1 MAQNSVVQPAL
12 KTPSTDVVKG
22 YACLTCRQRK
32 IKCDQH
38 NPCAHCIKV
47 STECKFIAPVRGKRK
62 RTKTPKEGLHAKLKR
77 YEQLLKSYGAKIEPS
92 DDDESS
98 DEETN
103 SRFDSNKSS
112 PSSISKNR
120 SGLYQESKSNI
131 IHEDDSSRYYEKY
144 VEPSKCQM
152 MANF

>member
-12 KTPSTDVVKG
+12 KTPSTEVVKG
-22 YACLTCRQRK
+22 FACLTCRQRK

-62 RTKTPKEGLHAKLKR
+62 RTKAPKEGLHAKLKR

-92 DDDESS
+92 EDEESS
-98 DEETN
+98 DEETC
-103 SRFDSNKSS
+103 SRFDSDKAS
-112 PSSISKNR
+112 PSSASKDR

-131 IHEDDSSRYYEKY
+131 IHKDGSSRYFEKY
-144 VEPSKCQM
+144 VKLSKRRM
-152 MANF
+152 MVNF